1 MNVREMQNALQLRV
15 AAGEGGL
22 DREVAGGYAGDLLSD
37 VMANA
42 PAGSAWITVQG
53 HQNIVAVAVLR
64 ELSAII
70 MVNGR
75 TPTEDTLVKADKE
88 NIPVLLSPLS
98 SYQVAGCM
106 YERGIG
112 NKG

>member
-1 MNVREMQNALQLRV
+1 MNVRDMQSALQLQV

-42 PAGSAWITVQG
+42 HAGSAWITVQG
-53 HQNIVAVAVLR
+53 HQNIIAVAVLR

-70 MVNGR
+70 LANGR
-75 TPTEDTLVKADKE
+75 MPDEDTRARADKE
-88 NIPVLLSPLS
+88 NIPVLLSSLS
-98 SYQVAGCM
+98 SYQLAGLI

-112 NKG
+112 IQG